1 MGEDFLEQYGR
12 CPQVYRFARVRLGL
26 HCRFASSWEYWLL
39 TATEDPD
46 TCRDKWWERMAW
58 LHYSVLRAT
67 NAARLCG
74 GIGGDE
80 AARALWEATL
90 EGARGSN
97 LLSWLPQQSSA
108 IETAGEAEREAAASS
123 ASAAAVSTAAAA
135 VQQPP
140 GANRT
145 TTATTTTTIQWAT
158 EATTL
163 DRFKYYF
170 QQF

>member
-1 MGEDFLEQYGR
+1 MPRHVVGAYGLA
-12 CPQVYRFARVRLGL
+12 PLLGPAGNK
-26 HCRFASSWEYWLL
+26 CRQAL
-39 TATEDPD
+39 
-46 TCRDKWWERMAW
+46 
-58 LHYSVLRAT
+58 
-67 NAARLCG
+67 G

-80 AARALWEATL
+80 AARALWQAAL

-97 LLSWLPQQSSA
+97 LLSWPPQQSSA
-108 IETAGEAEREAAASS
+108 IATGREAEREVATSS

-140 GANRT
+140 VANRT
-145 TTATTTTTIQWAT
+145 TTATTTTTIQWAA